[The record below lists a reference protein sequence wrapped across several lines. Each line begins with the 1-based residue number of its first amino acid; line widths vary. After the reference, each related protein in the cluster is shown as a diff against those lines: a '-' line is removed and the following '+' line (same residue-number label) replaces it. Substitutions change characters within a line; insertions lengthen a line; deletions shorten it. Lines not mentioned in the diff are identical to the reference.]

1 MTDTLFYT
9 RLSVGLT
16 ASAVLLSGLGLYAAA
31 AVLILPGITFIL
43 SLWAVYFFIT
53 SRSQKKER
61 NRMWILGITLL
72 FSGYAFWFVC
82 LTGGFFSPGLL
93 LVFAIPLIGWAGQDR
108 PAFLSAVGLMVAM
121 LTFFYLGPSWGPGVL
136 NLNEHRMLFF
146 LLLTLGISA
155 ILYLNLEKTE
165 GDKARLMHKAE
176 AAEKE
181 VERVSADAT
190 HALEVKDRFLA
201 NMSHEIR
208 NPMNG
213 IIGMMHVLLD
223 SDLDREQRRH
233 ADIVY
238 NSARALLSIVNDIL
252 DLSKIEAGKF
262 ELDIRPFDLDIAIQ
276 DIVSLPEVQA
286 RQKGLDFTYNIEA
299 GVPRLLKG
307 DIGRLRQII
316 LNLTGN
322 AIKFTENGSVGLAIT
337 LKEDQETQALLNFS
351 VDDTGIGIKEEV
363 LEELF
368 SAFVQADAS
377 ITKQYGGT
385 GLGLSISKLMVE
397 KMGGTIGADSIE
409 MIGSTFWFQIP
420 LEKQAPG
427 EATIDL
433 SQIPIGKRRILV
445 VSDVDAPGRQVTDA
459 LARSRLN
466 YESAADETE
475 AIQTLETAEAE
486 GDPFHVLLSVVQE
499 SDRFARV
506 LGKRLR
512 ENETLC
518 AVKCILVTAVGQKGD
533 ARAFEKLGYSAY
545 LSFPLE
551 NDILGDCVK
560 AVFALAGD
568 DTCVDHPIITR
579 FTLAETR
586 KQCSRILIVEDMETN
601 LITAKALIG
610 KQGYQTDA
618 ARNGE
623 QAVEKVKQENYDL
636 VLMDCQMPVMDGYE
650 ATRQIRAHEADQG
663 SHRIPIVAM
672 TGNAFEK
679 DREKCFK
686 AGMDDFIS
694 KPVEP
699 EILARVLQVHLARPA
714 SDKNGNDQPIEPD
727 SNTLPDLDD
736 ILGLD
741 DDTSLD
747 DILNPGE
754 TDSYNPEV
762 YLQEQEPFT
771 PDSGADD
778 LPVFDREKCF
788 ERFGDDP
795 ELVEVVMD
803 SFFEEISELMANLS
817 EAVPAG
823 DAESVRAKAHALKG
837 AAANVNAEQ
846 LRQTAFTLEQTA
858 GKGDIGNAE
867 SLLAAINEQLD
878 TFTGEAKEAL
888 I

>member
-1 MTDTLFYT
+1 M
-9 RLSVGLT
+9 
-16 ASAVLLSGLGLYAAA
+16 
-31 AVLILPGITFIL
+31 
-43 SLWAVYFFIT
+43 
-53 SRSQKKER
+53 
-61 NRMWILGITLL
+61 
-72 FSGYAFWFVC
+72 
-82 LTGGFFSPGLL
+82 
-93 LVFAIPLIGWAGQDR
+93 
-108 PAFLSAVGLMVAM
+108 
-121 LTFFYLGPSWGPGVL
+121 L
-136 NLNEHRMLFF
+136 NLNEHRIIF
-146 LLLTLGISA
+146 LLTLALSISA
-155 ILYLNLEKTE
+155 ILYLTLEKTDAE
-165 GDKARLMHKAE
+165 KTRLMNEAE
-176 AAEKE
+176 TAGKEIEK
-181 VERVSADAT
+181 VSADAA

-238 NSARALLSIVNDIL
+238 NSARALLTIVNDIL

-262 ELDIRPFDLDIAIQ
+262 ELDILPFDLDIAIQ

-286 RQKGLDFTYNIEA
+286 RQKGLDFTYEIEA
-299 GVPRLLKG
+299 DVPRLLKG

-337 LKEDQETQALLNFS
+337 LKEDQDNRALLNFS
-351 VDDTGIGIKEEV
+351 VDDTGIGIKEDV

-397 KMGGTIGADSIE
+397 KMGGRIGADSID
-409 MIGSTFWFQIP
+409 MIGSTFWFEIP
-420 LEKQAPG
+420 LEKQALG
-427 EATIDL
+427 EAAIDL

-445 VSDVDAPGRQVTDA
+445 VSDVEPPGRQVNDA
-459 LARSRLN
+459 LSRSRLN
-466 YESAADETE
+466 YESVSDETT
-475 AIQTLETAEAE
+475 AIQALEAAEAK
-486 GDPFHVLLSVVQE
+486 GDPFHILLSVVHE
-499 SDRFARV
+499 SDRLARV
-506 LGKRLR
+506 LGKHLR
-512 ENETLC
+512 EITALC
-518 AVKCILVTAVGQKGD
+518 KIKCILLTGVGRKGD

-551 NDILGDCVK
+551 NDILGDCVR
-560 AVFALAGD
+560 AVSALSGD
-568 DTCVDHPIITR
+568 DTCAGHPIITR

-623 QAVEKVKQENYDL
+623 KAVEKVKEENYDL

-650 ATRQIRAHEADQG
+650 ATRQIRAYEADQG
-663 SHRIPIVAM
+663 LSRIPIVAM

-699 EILARVLQVHLARPA
+699 EILARVLQIHLTTRQVA
-714 SDKNGNDQPIEPD
+714 DKNENGQAAEQGNGEI
-727 SNTLPDLDD
+727 PDLDE

-741 DDTSLD
+741 EDTSLD
-747 DILNPGE
+747 DILNPRGN
-754 TDSYNPEV
+754 DPDIPEIN
-762 YLQEQEPFT
+762 QQAQDPSK
-771 PDSGADD
+771 PDLNAND

-795 ELVEVVMD
+795 ELVGVVMA
-803 SFFEEISELMANLS
+803 SFFEEITELMDNLS
-817 EAVPAG
+817 EAVNAG

-846 LRQTAFTLEQTA
+846 VRQTAFILEQTA
-858 GKGDIGNAE
+858 GQGALGQVE
-867 SLLAAINEQLD
+867 SLLTAINNQLE
-878 TFTGEAKEAL
+878 TFTGVAKDAL